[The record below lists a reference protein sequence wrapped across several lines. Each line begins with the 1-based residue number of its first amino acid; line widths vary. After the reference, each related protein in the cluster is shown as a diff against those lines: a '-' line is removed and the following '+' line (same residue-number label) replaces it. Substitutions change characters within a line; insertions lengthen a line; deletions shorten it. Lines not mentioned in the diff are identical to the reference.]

1 MLACGEIRQNISSE
15 GFRSMIYSICNLKLR
30 KANSGWWKD
39 KKISGILLPKEAEKM
54 SFSENLQAI
63 RKKNQM
69 SQEELAELLGVS
81 RQAVSKWE
89 LGEGYPEVEKL
100 LILSKKL
107 NISLD
112 SLMTGSSPGNEV
124 PETSPSGIIRI
135 VSPNEG
141 IIMDISKVMRSQE
154 FKGRKNSPKYAL
166 FASDGKEM
174 SFWGAQNTLLGW
186 YRNLDD
192 ISREIGEI
200 QKALD
205 TGVPSYVL
213 QYSVKCKQ
221 NLFRTIEE

>member
-1 MLACGEIRQNISSE
+1 
-15 GFRSMIYSICNLKLR
+15 
-30 KANSGWWKD
+30 
-39 KKISGILLPKEAEKM
+39 M
-54 SFSENLQAI
+54 SFSENLQTV

-89 LGEGYPEVEKL
+89 LGEGYPEVDKL

-112 SLMTGSSPGNEV
+112 SLMTGSLPENEGQK
-124 PETSPSGIIRI
+124 TGLSGIIRI

-141 IIMDISKVMRSQE
+141 IIMDVSKVMRSQE

-174 SFWGAQNTLLGW
+174 SFWGAQSTFLGW

-205 TGVPSYVL
+205 TGVTSYVL